1 MQDVP
6 NRGAGDVLVVD
17 DDPAIV
23 ELVVEVLTEE
33 GYAVRS
39 AGDGLQGLQ
48 AIIEAPPALLLLDI
62 QMPAMSGVELARRVR
77 AAGYGFPIVI
87 ITATPRLAEPLL
99 MLERVEYLAKPFALE
114 MLFDYA
120 ARYVWRASALSAK
133 L

>member
-1 MQDVP
+1 
-6 NRGAGDVLVVD
+6 
-17 DDPAIV
+17 
-23 ELVVEVLTEE
+23 
-33 GYAVRS
+33 VRS

-99 MLERVEYLAKPFALE
+99 MLERVEYLAKPFVLE